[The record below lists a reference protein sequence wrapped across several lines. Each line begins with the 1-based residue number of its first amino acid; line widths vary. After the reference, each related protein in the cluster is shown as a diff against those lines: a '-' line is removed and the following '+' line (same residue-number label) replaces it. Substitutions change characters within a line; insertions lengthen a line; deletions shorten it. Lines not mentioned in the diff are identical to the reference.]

1 MEYPALLLLAVPL
14 PWACVDR
21 ADPDNAARAEAA
33 GGPDAKERGNAA
45 ADADGGGAAA
55 DVPGTRDATIRGDG
69 AGDRASRP
77 ADPDGTDPDGADPCG
92 ASRYQSLV
100 GRPRSAIPAEPAGA
114 TWRIA
119 CTSCPITMDYSP
131 ARLNIFYD
139 EETQII
145 EEVRCG

>member
-1 MEYPALLLLAVPL
+1 MKRLAFLLLAALPLWGCTVPED
-14 PWACVDR
+14 PDDR
-21 ADPDNAARAEAA
+21 A
-33 GGPDAKERGNAA
+33 GNAA
-45 ADADGGGAAA
+45 ATADGSPAA
-55 DVPGTRDATIRGDG
+55 DGAGASPGAPETGDVPIRGDG
-69 AGDRASRP
+69 DPERASRP
-77 ADPDGTDPDGADPCG
+77 SDPEAADPDGADACG
-92 ASRYQSLV
+92 ASRYQHLV

-139 EETQII
+139 EETQIV